1 MRKAMEAR
9 SRPNEMNY
17 RNGVQMNDQNTS
29 SDGANSPDK
38 QTPLIAL
45 KHFSLG
51 QILATPNALALMEKY
66 GVNPIQLIARQAR
79 HDWGDCCAEDAAL
92 NEAALSDGSRL
103 MSVYRLGG
111 DHVLSN
117 TPREQRGDLPTIWII
132 TNAEDDAGVRD
143 CTTLL
148 LPEDY

>member
-1 MRKAMEAR
+1 
-9 SRPNEMNY
+9 
-17 RNGVQMNDQNTS
+17 MNDQNPS
-29 SDGANSPDK
+29 SEGANTPDK
-38 QTPLIAL
+38 QTPHIAL

-66 GVNPIQLIARQAR
+66 GVNPIQLIARHAR
-79 HDWGDCCAEDAAL
+79 HEWGDCCAEDAAL

-103 MSVYRLGG
+103 MSVYRLVGG
-111 DHVLSN
+111 DVLSN
-117 TPREQRGDLPTIWII
+117 TPQEKRSELPTIWII